1 MKPFELFRNV
11 AFVLASFLFSASFV
25 SCSDDETEEPPFDS
39 ETKQTILMY
48 MPWSGSGIYT
58 YFLNN
63 ISAFEQAVENNHG
76 FDGNA
81 LMVFISENETRSNL
95 IRIVYENGECRRD
108 TLRQYIYSDCNY
120 TTSAGIAEILN
131 DAFSE
136 APAQSYAL
144 TVGCHGMGWIPV
156 GTSVTTRAQMFKAY
170 GHQPK
175 YLTRYFGHDSDSRY
189 QTDITTLAEGIE
201 TTGKKMNFILFDDCY
216 MSNIETAY
224 NLRNVTDYLI
234 ASTCEIMIDGMPYTE
249 IGKDLFNNDYEAVVN
264 DFYSFYSAFE
274 PPCGTIGVTDCR
286 ETEQM
291 ANIMRQINT
300 AFPDGVDDLN
310 SIQALDGYTSTIFF
324 DFGDYVSKL
333 CSDRALLDAF
343 NAQLDRLVPYK
354 SNTETFYSMFWRE
367 NNGFREINAY
377 SGITISD
384 PTVNSSVVPVIN
396 QTEWYMATH

>member
-11 AFVLASFLFSASFV
+11 AFVLVSFLFSASFV

-144 TVGCHGMGWIPV
+144 TVGCHGKELDVVHLGRDGKPEEKHLHHRHEQHDEHRAPV
-156 GTSVTTRAQMFKAY
+156 AQNMQGLF
-170 GHQPK
+170 
-175 YLTRYFGHDSDSRY
+175 LD
-189 QTDITTLAEGIE
+189 
-201 TTGKKMNFILFDDCY
+201 KM
-216 MSNIETAY
+216 
-224 NLRNVTDYLI
+224 
-234 ASTCEIMIDGMPYTE
+234 
-249 IGKDLFNNDYEAVVN
+249 
-264 DFYSFYSAFE
+264 
-274 PPCGTIGVTDCR
+274 
-286 ETEQM
+286 
-291 ANIMRQINT
+291 
-300 AFPDGVDDLN
+300 
-310 SIQALDGYTSTIFF
+310 
-324 DFGDYVSKL
+324 
-333 CSDRALLDAF
+333 
-343 NAQLDRLVPYK
+343 
-354 SNTETFYSMFWRE
+354 
-367 NNGFREINAY
+367 
-377 SGITISD
+377 
-384 PTVNSSVVPVIN
+384 
-396 QTEWYMATH
+396 